1 MTQRVELANRNYA
14 DLAPFFAQKLTSAI
28 DDCVSDGYLIRLFEG
43 FRSIE
48 RQRWLY
54 ASGRTRPGSIVT
66 HAKAGQSWHQL
77 GVACDVVGYAGGH
90 WDWSIDY
97 DKIDVIFKAHG
108 FESLKFE
115 RAHKQIRGGLTIA
128 QAQRIVANESIE
140 ALWSQLENY
149 K

>member
-1 MTQRVELANRNYA
+1 MSQKVELANRNYG
-14 DLAPFFAQKLTSAI
+14 DLAPFFAQRLTSAI
-28 DDCVSDGYLIRLFEG
+28 DACVADGYLIRLFEG
-43 FRSIE
+43 FRSVE

-54 ASGRTRPGSIVT
+54 ASGRTRLGSIVT
-66 HAKAGQSWHQL
+66 HAKGGQSWHQY
-77 GVACDVVGYAGGH
+77 GTACDVVGYSSGH

-97 DKIDVIFKAHG
+97 DKIDAIFKDHG

-128 QAQRIVANESIE
+128 QAQRIVAADGIE
-140 ALWSQLENY
+140 ALWSKLENY